1 MVETMGRL
9 GGENTVRNTTRSE
22 DKRNDVPG
30 IVVIGADD
38 LSMARAALQSGQ
50 TVSLFLNFALP
61 NIDWEAVIQL
71 ADQHEG
77 LQVSDSVERE
87 PPQLL
92 AIADCLIRLAGYRLA
107 LPLLNRTLEKEPGNA
122 GAYSLKAI
130 CLFYLGRLE
139 ETVACL
145 DKAVELVP
153 KLESETYVLH
163 REALRLQEKY
173 TDDSEGLKH
182 HLACEIQHE
191 LARTYKTQGDQEK
204 ALVCYDRSLAI
215 NHNNPQSWSMK
226 GGLLQSMG
234 RKAEAQA
241 CFGKILE
248 IPIDEESRLQLFSRG
263 VALLY
268 TGHFAEA
275 MHSFEKALTLDP
287 NYSQAKQNWFAS
299 FGQWMNALPRERP
312 RLQHELETV
321 QSRLQEEPRD
331 VTLLVMQGAVLML
344 LDRWGEAASVFN
356 EASTI
361 VDERPVKRF
370 GLFNHID
377 PFVQWARASQIT
389 KQLQKDFRPFLASAG
404 F

>member
-1 MVETMGRL
+1 M
-9 GGENTVRNTTRSE
+9 RNETRSG
-22 DKRNDVPG
+22 DRKDDVPD

-38 LSMARAALQSGQ
+38 LAMARAALQSGQ
-50 TVSLFLNFALP
+50 TVSLFLNFASP

-77 LQVSDSVERE
+77 LQVGDSVERK
-87 PPQLL
+87 PPKLL
-92 AIADCLIRLAGYRLA
+92 AIADRLIRLGGYRLA
-107 LPLLNRTLEKEPGNA
+107 LPLLDRTLEKEPRNA

-204 ALVCYDRSLAI
+204 ALACYDRSLAI
-215 NHNNPQSWSMK
+215 DPDHSGAWAMK
-226 GGLLQSMG
+226 GGLLNTIG
-234 RKAEAQA
+234 KAKEAQA
-241 CFGKILE
+241 CFRKAAKV
-248 IPIDEESRLQLFSRG
+248 PIDEESRLHWFNRG
-263 VALLY
+263 VGLLC
-268 TGHFAEA
+268 TSCFTEA
-275 MHSFEKALTLDP
+275 MHSFEKALGLDP

-299 FGQWMNALPRERP
+299 FGQWMNALPREQP

-321 QSRLQEEPRD
+321 QSRLQEEPND
-331 VTLLVMQGAVLML
+331 VALLVMQGAVSML
-344 LDRWGEAASVFN
+344 LDRWAEAAAVFN
-356 EASTI
+356 EASAI
-361 VDERPVKRF
+361 VDERPVKGF

-389 KQLQKDFRPFLASAG
+389 KQIQDLRPFLASTNC
-404 F
+404 